1 MDKEGRLRRHR
12 LDLVD
17 RFRQR
22 CGRVGVGRQMKAD
35 MAVADLH
42 KSQLAFGR
50 LGRSGVADQPSVR
63 GTPPLM
69 LQTTPVPAQAMHF
82 NRPRR
87 FIFTAPNRSSSSRSA
102 ISYLLNGVVS
112 DGESRPMSVPVY
124 SRGARAPLRI
134 SAFRGARELPFS
146 SEQTVGARFSAAVYF
161 GLHTT

>member
-1 MDKEGRLRRHR
+1 LSASATSCSTGDKEHFFIGRFDDLISGVPFLFLREVADVAGMDKEGRLRRHR

-17 RFRQR
+17 PSVSVAV
-22 CGRVGVGRQMKAD
+22 GSGVGRQMKAD
-35 MAVADLH
+35 MVVADLH

-87 FIFTAPNRSSSSRSA
+87 FILGHQLSPERR
-102 ISYLLNGVVS
+102 GV
-112 DGESRPMSVPVY
+112 
-124 SRGARAPLRI
+124 
-134 SAFRGARELPFS
+134 
-146 SEQTVGARFSAAVYF
+146 
-161 GLHTT
+161 